1 LTGLN
6 IETPEWAE
14 PIFSDHYR
22 YIGIRGGR
30 ASGKSHFL
38 AEYFIE
44 RSLMSKY
51 DLVCAREFQSSL
63 KNSVKK
69 LLEDKI
75 AALGVGH
82 CFDIQRDCIKSKR
95 GGQIVFLG
103 IADSTAESLK
113 SVEGFDGLWYE
124 ESQVCSQ
131 RSLDLIRPTIRKKG
145 SQLFFTWNPRFETD
159 PVDQFFL
166 GAEPPPE
173 SLCLEV
179 NYVDNP
185 WFPDEML
192 IEMEYDKKRDIDKY
206 NNIWLGR
213 YLKNTEARIFKHW
226 KIEDFEAP
234 RGTDFK
240 LGADFGFG
248 DATVLVRCFL
258 EGRKLYIDQEAYM
271 RGCEVHDIPALFMTV
286 PDSEKWPIVA
296 DSSRPDTISH
306 LRKNGFPAMMAAV
319 KGPRSVEEGLTWLK
333 SHDIIVHPR
342 CVKVIEEL
350 AAYKYK
356 TNAQTGEIYPVPEDK
371 NNHCIAEGVL
381 ITCERGEVP
390 MEQVTTNDKVLTR
403 GGYRKVL
410 FSDITDINRK
420 ILRVETT
427 GGTVFCTP
435 DHKIFTSKGFV
446 RADALSYN
454 DEVINLEEPSWQQ
467 LRQQYTSD
475 RYLGATQRAKGEV
488 IESTLKNQLLEVVS
502 GFTDKFGLPLLGRF
516 LKGIMSITKMA
527 TRSIMTF
534 QTLNALARK
543 ITLVTGTSGMKT
555 GSTDKQYTL
564 KEYESLPSHGTPV
577 MKAESNMPKSAHKLI
592 NNLSQLISRVNNVM
606 KYSRLRKLGTLTYSA
621 PIPAN
626 QSTEGFPAW
635 MMNNVNAHN
644 AARPLQQI
652 STPRH
657 KLVPGRVLTV
667 TEHGVSERVYDLTV
681 EEHHEFFAN
690 GVLVLNCIDSLRY
703 ACEGLRRAKRVSEA
717 RAKDRGAPP
726 IPCYSPY
733 ARK

>member
-1 LTGLN
+1 MTGLN

-14 PIFSDHYR
+14 PIFENHYR
-22 YIGIRGGR
+22 YVGIRGGR

-95 GGQIVFLG
+95 GGQIVFRG

-185 WFPDEML
+185 WFPEEMM
-192 IEMEYDKKRDIDKY
+192 IEMEYDKKRDLDKY
-206 NNIWLGR
+206 NNIWLGH

-258 EGRKLYIDQEAYM
+258 EGRKLYIDHEAYM

-296 DSSRPDTISH
+296 DSSRPDTIAH

-342 CVKVIEEL
+342 CVKTIEEL
-350 AAYKYK
+350 TMYKYK
-356 TNAQTGEIYPVPEDK
+356 TNSQTGEIYPVPEDK
-371 NNHCIAEGVL
+371 NNHV
-381 ITCERGEVP
+381 
-390 MEQVTTNDKVLTR
+390 
-403 GGYRKVL
+403 
-410 FSDITDINRK
+410 
-420 ILRVETT
+420 
-427 GGTVFCTP
+427 
-435 DHKIFTSKGFV
+435 
-446 RADALSYN
+446 
-454 DEVINLEEPSWQQ
+454 
-467 LRQQYTSD
+467 
-475 RYLGATQRAKGEV
+475 
-488 IESTLKNQLLEVVS
+488 
-502 GFTDKFGLPLLGRF
+502 
-516 LKGIMSITKMA
+516 
-527 TRSIMTF
+527 
-534 QTLNALARK
+534 
-543 ITLVTGTSGMKT
+543 
-555 GSTDKQYTL
+555 
-564 KEYESLPSHGTPV
+564 
-577 MKAESNMPKSAHKLI
+577 
-592 NNLSQLISRVNNVM
+592 
-606 KYSRLRKLGTLTYSA
+606 
-621 PIPAN
+621 
-626 QSTEGFPAW
+626 
-635 MMNNVNAHN
+635 
-644 AARPLQQI
+644 
-652 STPRH
+652 
-657 KLVPGRVLTV
+657 
-667 TEHGVSERVYDLTV
+667 
-681 EEHHEFFAN
+681 
-690 GVLVLNCIDSLRY
+690 IDSLRY
-703 ACEGLRRAKRVSEA
+703 ACEGLRRARMVAETRTKR
-717 RAKDRGAPP
+717 RGFDP

-733 ARK
+733 SRK